1 MKLRAGSIAVML
13 LAIGAAAA
21 GENSPYEKAIQKMIG
36 SLDEI
41 AATLKTIIDED
52 TAGAAKLD
60 LRKSAGVWIE
70 TRDKAAKLLPPEKE
84 EKARL
89 EKLYRPKL
97 EESMRKMFIEVRR
110 VENIPG
116 GKEALKEISG
126 VLKIEEKKQGPK

>member
-1 MKLRAGSIAVML
+1 MKLRAGSIAVVL
-13 LAIGAAAA
+13 FVIGVAAA
-21 GENSPYEKAIQKMIG
+21 GENSPYEKAVQKMIG

-41 AATLKTIIDED
+41 AATLKTVIDED

-70 TRDKAAKLLPPEKE
+70 TRAKASKLQPPEKE

-89 EKLYRPKL
+89 EKLYKPKL
-97 EESMRKMFIEVRR
+97 EESMRKMFIEIRR
-110 VENIPG
+110 VEIIPG

-126 VLKIEEKKQGPK
+126 VLKKEEKK